1 VSEVSRT
8 VLIGF
13 LVAVTTALLTVPLF
27 LRLARRCGVV
37 DKPGGRKQHGRVTPL
52 LGGAGVLTG
61 AAAGLVAATA
71 IRHDIDLQ
79 LHEIRLVIAGGL
91 VMFLIGL
98 VDDVFKDRLSF
109 QLKLLGQIVGVGVLM
124 WPQLVELVSTGGSWG
139 RWLYQLFFLCWYLTI
154 VNSFNFSDNMNG
166 LMSGLSIIAFAAAVV
181 YLGHQESVRS
191 MVIAFVFVG
200 ALVGFLPYNFPR
212 SRIFLGDAGSM
223 LVGYW
228 MAWVQFDV
236 SRGFLGP
243 NEGLD
248 AGFSAL
254 IPGILIMGVPLYD
267 AAFVVVMRLVE
278 GRPVYLGDNHH
289 LSHRLVRGGF
299 TEVEAVFMLWGLGI
313 VLAGFG
319 IIAALAYD
327 PYRYLLFLACLLC
340 MIAITRL
347 VMAIERSNR

>member
-1 VSEVSRT
+1 MSEVSRT
-8 VLIGF
+8 VLVGF
-13 LVAVTTALLTVPLF
+13 LVAVTTALLTMPLF
-27 LRLARRCGVV
+27 MRLARRFGIV
-37 DKPGGRKQHGRVTPL
+37 DKPGGRKQHERVTPL
-52 LGGAGVLTG
+52 LGGAGVLSG
-61 AAAGLVAATA
+61 AAAGLLAVT
-71 IRHDIDLQ
+71 ILGQDLD
-79 LHEIRLVIAGGL
+79 LRLDEIRLVIAGGI

-98 VDDVFKDRLSF
+98 VDDVFKDRLPF
-109 QLKLLGQIVGVGVLM
+109 QLKLLGQIIGVGVLM
-124 WPQLVELVSTGGSWG
+124 WPQLVELSATGGTWG
-139 RWLYQLFFLCWYLTI
+139 RWLYQLFFLGWYLTI

-166 LMSGLSIIAFAAAVV
+166 LMAGLSIIAFSAAVV
-181 YLGHQESVRS
+181 YLGQKDSVRS
-191 MVIAFVFVG
+191 MVVAFVFVG

-248 AGFSAL
+248 AGFGAL
-254 IPGILIMGVPLYD
+254 IPAILIMGVPLYD
-267 AAFVVVMRLVE
+267 AGFVVIMRLRE

-313 VLAGFG
+313 VMAGFG
-319 IIAALAYD
+319 IIAALAFD
-327 PYRYLLFLACLLC
+327 PYRYLLFGACLLC

-347 VMAIERSNR
+347 VIAIERSNR